1 MRKNDSCIAVFGGQR
16 FRAEKGSFFG
26 AKLLAVFG
34 GVNCDL
40 TEISVAQGSTVY
52 AIAIFGGID
61 IRVPE
66 NINVKVRSFSLF
78 GGTSDRRETPN
89 DENAPV
95 LYIKSFNLFGGTDI
109 L

>member
-1 MRKNDSCIAVFGGQR
+1 MRKEDLCIAVFGGQE

-26 AKLLAVFG
+26 AGLLALFG

-40 TEISVAQGSTVY
+40 TEISVVQGSTVY

-78 GGTSDRRETPN
+78 GGVSDLRKNHCEDSLPT
-89 DENAPV
+89 
-95 LYIKSFNLFGGTDI
+95 LYIQSFNLFGGTDI
-109 L
+109 R